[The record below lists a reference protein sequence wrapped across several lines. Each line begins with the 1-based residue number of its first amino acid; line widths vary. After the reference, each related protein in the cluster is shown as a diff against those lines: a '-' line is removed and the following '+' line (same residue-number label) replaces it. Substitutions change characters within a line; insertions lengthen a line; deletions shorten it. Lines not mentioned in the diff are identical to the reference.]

1 MFRLIIRLI
10 TIKLGHQ
17 SLQLSCEYYNFNI
30 SLIITITIKV
40 LIRWYTLILSLT
52 LYIFASFLLNFI
64 GLTALCSYLTSS
76 LSNFRLQYCT
86 VLQSHM
92 SSENGGPHDEELG
105 ADQHAPISETGS
117 PSRDRWSYVFLILQA
132 CQILVSSVEESRRR
146 SLALA
151 GISAAPS
158 NRVLI
163 STSDTGNHGVIL
175 LHISTKRIQKKKKK
189 KNTP

>member
-1 MFRLIIRLI
+1 MGQNFIIVRVEA
-10 TIKLGHQ
+10 
-17 SLQLSCEYYNFNI
+17 SLS
-30 SLIITITIKV
+30 SL
-40 LIRWYTLILSLT
+40 
-52 LYIFASFLLNFI
+52 ASFY
-64 GLTALCSYLTSS
+64 GHEWRS
-76 LSNFRLQYCT
+76 LFPQVKKEQDLQTQAGGVTRPSAPFAGMGKKVKNWEQLQYCT